1 MILISERYEYPLDSG
16 RDLIAIK
23 CRSISKMA
31 TNRLLHQ
38 SANARR
44 KGRLGHGRQML
55 AQERHMSKFSIRLTP
70 ATYAAALV
78 VVPAVTLAKATTSS
92 SKHIQHEK
100 LGSWLQRSPQSVGQ
114 AWPVTRASSQARPAQ
129 ATPEASTVGCGLL
142 HSMSILTEKFRA
154 LMVARP

>member
-38 SANARR
+38 SADTSR

-55 AQERHMSKFSIRLTP
+55 AQERHMSKFAIQLLTP
-70 ATYAAALV
+70 ATHV
-78 VVPAVTLAKATTSS
+78 
-92 SKHIQHEK
+92 
-100 LGSWLQRSPQSVGQ
+100 
-114 AWPVTRASSQARPAQ
+114 AWR
-129 ATPEASTVGCGLL
+129 
-142 HSMSILTEKFRA
+142 
-154 LMVARP
+154 